1 MEPDASISVDTPGI
15 KAGRLGASD
24 YIARFQEASPPF
36 SDSQAVTEASR
47 CHYCFDAPCSKACPA
62 GIDVPCFVHR
72 IAQHNT
78 VGAAEAILSE
88 NVLGGTCSRV
98 CPTENLCEQACVRNA
113 QEGCAVQIKKL
124 QRFATDDA
132 LARPPAKPFF
142 ERKPATG
149 KRVAVVGAGPAG
161 LTAAHS
167 LAQQGHE
174 VVIFDARPKPGGLNE
189 YGLAGYKTSSQF
201 TQQEIEWLLSI
212 GGIELQQGHVLGRDI
227 TLTQLQASFD
237 AVFLA
242 LGLVGT
248 NALSLEGENLGGV
261 RDAVDFIAE
270 LRQSE
275 HKSRVA
281 VGRSVV
287 VLGGGMTAIDA
298 AVQAKLL
305 GAREVTL
312 VYRRGEEAFK
322 ASAHEREWAQINGVK
337 VRYWSS
343 PKALHGHE
351 GNVTGISFSLMHQQG
366 SALAET
372 GETYCLEAD
381 MVLKAIGQC
390 FDAGPLEE
398 KIALKQGRIAV
409 DEHGR
414 TSLAGVWAGGDCC
427 ADGLDLTV
435 DAVRQG
441 KLAAQSIHHALT
453 VSLPHLDKSAS
464 PRECTH
470 G

>member
-1 MEPDASISVDTPGI
+1 MKPDTSISVDTPGI
-15 KAGRLGASD
+15 KPGRLGASD
-24 YIARFQEASPPF
+24 YIAHFKEAPLLT
-36 SDSQAVTEASR
+36 DSQAVIDASR

-78 VGAAEAILSE
+78 IGATEAILSE
-88 NVLGGTCSRV
+88 NVLGGICSRV

-113 QEGCAVQIKKL
+113 QEGCSVQIKKL
-124 QRFATDDA
+124 QRFATDDFF
-132 LARPPAKPFF
+132 ARPQAQSFF

-149 KRVAVVGAGPAG
+149 KRVAIVGAGPAG

-167 LAQQGHE
+167 LARQGHE

-189 YGLAGYKTSSQF
+189 YGLAGYKTSNQF
-201 TQQEIEWLLSI
+201 TQREIEWLLSI
-212 GGIELQQGHVLGRDI
+212 GGIELQQGHILGRDS

-242 LGLVGT
+242 LGLAGT
-248 NALSLEGENLGGV
+248 NSLALDGEKLSGV

-270 LRQSE
+270 LRQAE
-275 HKSRVA
+275 DKSRVA

-287 VLGGGMTAIDA
+287 VLGGGMTAVDA

-312 VYRRGEEAFK
+312 VYRRGEESFK
-322 ASAHEREWAQINGVK
+322 ASAHEREWAQTNGVN

-343 PKALHGHE
+343 PKALYGHE
-351 GNVTGISFSLMHQQG
+351 GNVVGIRFALVRPQG
-366 SALAET
+366 QALIET
-372 GETYCLEAD
+372 GETYRLEAD

-398 KIALKQGRIAV
+398 KIALTHGRIAV
-409 DEHGR
+409 DEHGH
-414 TSLAGVWAGGDCC
+414 TSLSGIWAGGDCC
-427 ADGLDLTV
+427 AGGLDLTV

-453 VSLPHLDKSAS
+453 TSLPPLDKSAS
-464 PRECTH
+464 AQECTH